1 MQKFRNNVIWTT
13 VLTALAGVCLGLLS
27 LYFAAAGSG
36 AMCRFYLKDPL
47 LAALNVLPFV
57 LFALL
62 LFGLTGRAWL
72 AFLLDGVVCLVYSW
86 AAYWKWLGR
95 SEPLY
100 ADAEDVHLFFQ
111 ARHRTGQR
119 EGDRADDLKNQNQ
132 SFHRCHRFLCISC
145 GSAESGR

>member
-47 LAALNVLPFV
+47 LAALNVLPFA

-62 LFGLTGRAWL
+62 FRKGRAEPTETFRPGPLPEAFAELLLHLL
-72 AFLLDGVVCLVYSW
+72 ANLVD
-86 AAYWKWLGR
+86 
-95 SEPLY
+95 PP
-100 ADAEDVHLFFQ
+100 AE
-111 ARHRTGQR
+111 GQHQH
-119 EGDRADDLKNQNQ
+119 DDQ
-132 SFHRCHRFLCISC
+132 
-145 GSAESGR
+145 

>member
-72 AFLLDGVVCLVYSW
+72 AFLLDGVVWRHIGNGSGG
-86 AAYWKWLGR
+86 ANR
-95 SEPLY
+95 STQTTLRPS
-100 ADAEDVHLFFQ
+100 
-111 ARHRTGQR
+111 ARQCR
-119 EGDRADDLKNQNQ
+119 
-132 SFHRCHRFLCISC
+132 
-145 GSAESGR
+145 SAGAGTSR

>member
-13 VLTALAGVCLGLLS
+13 ALTLLAGACLGLLS

-36 AMCRFYLKDPL
+36 TLCRFYLKDPL
-47 LAALNVLPFV
+47 LPALNVLPFV

-62 LFGLTGRAWL
+62 LLGLTGRAWL

-100 ADAEDVHLFFQ
+100 ADDV
-111 ARHRTGQR
+111 AAIR
-119 EGDRADDLKNQNQ
+119 EAVQIG
-132 SFHRCHRFLCISC
+132 
-145 GSAESGR
+145 GRGYITVT

>member
-47 LAALNVLPFV
+47 LPALNVLPFV

-72 AFLLDGVVCLVYSW
+72 AFLLDGVVCLVY
-86 AAYWKWLGR
+86 GR
-95 SEPLY
+95 HIGNGSGGANRSTQTTLRPS
-100 ADAEDVHLFFQ
+100 
-111 ARHRTGQR
+111 ARQCR
-119 EGDRADDLKNQNQ
+119 
-132 SFHRCHRFLCISC
+132 
-145 GSAESGR
+145 SAGAGTSR

>member
-47 LAALNVLPFV
+47 LLALNVLPFA

-62 LFGLTGRAWL
+62 LFIAMAAAAALKIP
-72 AFLLDGVVCLVYSW
+72 AFFLPEASN
-86 AAYWKWLGR
+86 
-95 SEPLY
+95 S
-100 ADAEDVHLFFQ
+100 
-111 ARHRTGQR
+111 HR
-119 EGDRADDLKNQNQ
+119 K
-132 SFHRCHRFLCISC
+132 
-145 GSAESGR
+145 

>member
-86 AAYWKWLGR
+86 AAYWKWLGGANR
-95 SEPLY
+95 STQTTLRPS
-100 ADAEDVHLFFQ
+100 
-111 ARHRTGQR
+111 ARQCR
-119 EGDRADDLKNQNQ
+119 
-132 SFHRCHRFLCISC
+132 
-145 GSAESGR
+145 SAGAGTSR

>member
-47 LAALNVLPFV
+47 LPALNVLPFA

-62 LFGLTGRAWL
+62 LFGLTGGPGWHFCWMAWS
-72 AFLLDGVVCLVYSW
+72 ASSIR
-86 AAYWKWLGR
+86 GR
-95 SEPLY
+95 RIGNGSGGANRSTQTTLRPS
-100 ADAEDVHLFFQ
+100 
-111 ARHRTGQR
+111 ARQCR
-119 EGDRADDLKNQNQ
+119 
-132 SFHRCHRFLCISC
+132 
-145 GSAESGR
+145 SAGAGTSR

>member
-47 LAALNVLPFV
+47 LPALNVLPFA

-86 AAYWKWLGR
+86 AAVLEMAR
-95 SEPLY
+95 AERPLY
-100 ADAEDVHLFFQ
+100 ADDVE
-111 ARHRTGQR
+111 AIR
-119 EGDRADDLKNQNQ
+119 EACR
-132 SFHRCHRFLCISC
+132 
-145 GSAESGR
+145 SAGAGTSR